1 MALLSQSKT
10 LAGSRAFSGLRNRV
24 TPVVSNGSRITMK
37 RKDSYMVEVNVGEDE
52 PEDIAVRK
60 FMKKVMESG
69 VIEELRNR
77 RYKET
82 PLQEWKRRTRER
94 IAKNKMGIR
103 MPTWEEE
110 YGIDPEVKPFDEFFQ
125 RDPDQAAAFVDGC
138 QYQLDGGGGYMDAW
152 GSNMSGGYIQPM
164 GGYMTADQT
173 GGYAQGGTY
182 MTQDM
187 GAYGG
192 YAAPAVDAYGNA
204 YAAPAVD
211 AYGNTYAPPAVD
223 SYGNPIAY
231 VDPAYMPQQDGYQ
244 QPMYPQQDGYQQP
257 MYPQQDG
264 YQQPMYPPPQQQ

>member
-10 LAGSRAFSGLRNRV
+10 LAGSRAFSGLRARV
-24 TPVVSNGSRITMK
+24 SPVVSNGSRVTMK

-110 YGIDPEVKPFDEFFQ
+110 YGIDPEVKPFDEFYQ
-125 RDPDQAAAFVDGC
+125 RDPEVAASFVDGFM
-138 QYQLDGGGGYMDAW
+138 QYQLDNGGYMDSAW
-152 GSNMSGGYIQPM
+152 GQNMAGGYIQSM
-164 GGYMTADQT
+164 GGYMSPDQT
-173 GGYAQGGTY
+173 GGYAQAGGAY
-182 MTQDM
+182 MAGAQDA

-192 YAAPAVDAYGNA
+192 YAAPAVDAYGN
-204 YAAPAVD
+204 PI
-211 AYGNTYAPPAVD
+211 TYA
-223 SYGNPIAY
+223 
-231 VDPAYMPQQDGYQ
+231 DPAYIPQPEGYQ
-244 QPMYPQQDGYQQP
+244 QPIYN
-257 MYPQQDG
+257 
-264 YQQPMYPPPQQQ
+264 PPPQQQ